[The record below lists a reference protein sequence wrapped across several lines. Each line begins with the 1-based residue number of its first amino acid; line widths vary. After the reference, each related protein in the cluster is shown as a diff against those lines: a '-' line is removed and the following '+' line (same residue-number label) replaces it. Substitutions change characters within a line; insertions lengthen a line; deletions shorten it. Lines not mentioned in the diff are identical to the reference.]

1 MKRIQSLAKKTAG
14 VLLAAAILAIPCHA
28 ATIDIVPSQTMVGI
42 GENVSLDIMISG
54 LETEDLGAF
63 DINLAYDPTI
73 FELSSINFGD
83 GLGLLGTDALD
94 LSLGA
99 NSFGNVNFSETS
111 LLYDLGAQPD
121 AFSLGSVVFKGI
133 AHGTSVFTISSSSI
147 FGDAL
152 GDPLAFTSNSATS
165 SVPEPQ
171 SFLMVAFG
179 LVGLLAFQKR
189 KTGIC

>member
-14 VLLAAAILAIPCHA
+14 VLLAAALLAVPCNA
-28 ATIDIVPSQTMVGI
+28 ATIDIVPSETMVGI
-42 GENVSLDIMISG
+42 GENISLNIMISG
-54 LETEDLGAF
+54 LATEDLGVF

-73 FELSSINFGD
+73 FEFSSINFGD
-83 GLGLLGTDALD
+83 RLGLPGTDALD

-99 NSFGNVNFSETS
+99 NSYGNVNFSETS
-111 LLYDLGAQPD
+111 ILYDLGEQPD
-121 AFSLGSVVFKGI
+121 AFSLGSVIFKGI
-133 AHGTSVFTISSSSI
+133 ASGTSMFSISSSSI
-147 FGDAL
+147 FGDAA
-152 GDPLAFTSNSATS
+152 GDPLAFTSHPATS

-179 LVGLLAFQKR
+179 LVGLLVFQKR